1 MADSSERLKKY
12 YASAP
17 AGEIAREGL
26 SLFHSAFSQTWH
38 FTNYPEAFSANVRG
52 GSVNFLIHP
61 FTFREPG
68 ASTTGKLEVLVDIY
82 NSGRDFIAELQA
94 AAADAS
100 NRIEMEYN
108 VYLDPGTDAEKTLL
122 LDVQAVSPSQD
133 TSSATLR
140 AVGAN
145 VLNSPYPRI
154 YYRTSKFPGLRR

>member
-1 MADSSERLKKY
+1 MVDSSARLQKY

-38 FTNYPEAFSANVRG
+38 FTNFPVEFSANVRG
-52 GSVNFLIHP
+52 GSVDFLTHP
-61 FTFREPG
+61 FRFREPDS
-68 ASTTGKLEVLVDIY
+68 STTGKIEVLVDIF
-82 NSGRDFIAELQA
+82 NSGPDFIAELQA

-100 NRIEMEYN
+100 DRIEMEYN
-108 VYLDPGTDAEKTLL
+108 VYLEAGAGAERTIL
-122 LDVQAVSPSQD
+122 LDVQAVSPSQ
-133 TSSATLR
+133 SSGSATIR

-145 VLNSPYPRI
+145 VLNSQYPRK